1 MTMDTAA
8 GVSIPLY
15 GTVIQEALGRN
26 DPEEMAGVALRA
38 REYLAHA
45 EQVKIEL
52 AKLEAHM
59 SQAVGVAPY
68 GNAIHEAIK
77 SGDRAQ
83 METVAAA
90 AEAHLQRAADIREAL
105 ALLKSEIA
113 KG

>member
-1 MTMDTAA
+1 MAIDQAA
-8 GVSIPLY
+8 GISIPLY

-26 DPEEMAGVALRA
+26 DPEEMASVALRA

-59 SQAVGVAPY
+59 ARAAPIVPY
-68 GNAIHEAIK
+68 GTAIHEAIK